1 MTRNKFIPNKFSIIS
16 FSVLLFAISSS
27 QAIEVNAMNE
37 HYTESDIKRNHK
49 TEKNKTEKEKFKDS
63 INNLVK
69 TEFTNETLDKIQ
81 QTQDLLKKI
90 PKDVLEIYSEL
101 GGEIYFTDIDLV
113 EHKELQDLSEEEK
126 NSMNSRGEKVP
137 FASRFV
143 FEKKRETPKL
153 IINIKDY
160 AINSEQSKEVYYE
173 IGKGISLDII
183 SKDKSL
189 DPEFLNLIKSLSDDS
204 DSSDLLFSQKF
215 KEKLE
220 LNNKSIDIN
229 FIKENLTEF
238 QHAFSLAFSYYFA
251 PDHRTV
257 LELYA
262 PDMFEYMNKLEKGGF
277 EKISESLKK
286 EGVEK
291 DRIDVLKGEKALKAS
306 GLVPEHADAFKK
318 IARELNTYVLF
329 RPVNKLAT
337 NLIKSG
343 VATKGLN
350 VHGKSSDWGPVAGY
364 IPFDQDLSKKH
375 GQQLAVEKGNLE
387 NKKSITEH
395 EGEIGK
401 IPLKLDHLRIEEL
414 KENGIILKG
423 KKEIDNGKK
432 YYLLESNNQVYEFRI
447 SDENNEVQYKT
458 KEGKITVLGEKFNW
472 RNIEVMAKNV
482 EGVLKP
488 LTADYDLFAL
498 APSLT
503 EIKKQ
508 IPQKEWDKV
517 VNTPNSLE
525 KQKGVT
531 NLLIKYGIERKPDST
546 KGTLSNWQKQ
556 MLDRLNEAV
565 KYTGYTGGDV
575 VNHGTEQDNEE
586 FPEKDNEIFII
597 NPEGE
602 FILTKNWEM
611 TGRFIEKNI
620 TGKDYLYYFNRS
632 YNKIAPGNKAYIEWT
647 DPITKAKI
655 NTIPTSA
662 EFIKNLSSIRRSSN
676 VGVYKDSGDKDEFAK
691 KESVKKIAGYLSDYY
706 NSANHIFSQE
716 KKRKISIFRGIQ
728 AYNEIEN
735 VLKSKQ
741 IAPEY
746 KNYFQYLK
754 ERITNQVQ
762 LLLTHQKSN
771 IEFKLLYKQLNFT
784 ENETD
789 NFEVFQK
796 IIDEK

>member
-1 MTRNKFIPNKFSIIS
+1 
-16 FSVLLFAISSS
+16 
-27 QAIEVNAMNE
+27 
-37 HYTESDIKRNHK
+37 
-49 TEKNKTEKEKFKDS
+49 
-63 INNLVK
+63 
-69 TEFTNETLDKIQ
+69 
-81 QTQDLLKKI
+81 
-90 PKDVLEIYSEL
+90 
-101 GGEIYFTDIDLV
+101 
-113 EHKELQDLSEEEK
+113 
-126 NSMNSRGEKVP
+126 MNSRGEKVP

-277 EKISESLKK
+277 EEISESLKK

-318 IARELNTYVLF
+318 TARELNTYILF

-503 EIKKQ
+503 EIKNKYH
-508 IPQKEWDKV
+508 KK
-517 VNTPNSLE
+517 N
-525 KQKGVT
+525 G
-531 NLLIKYGIERKPDST
+531 IK
-546 KGTLSNWQKQ
+546 
-556 MLDRLNEAV
+556 
-565 KYTGYTGGDV
+565 
-575 VNHGTEQDNEE
+575 
-586 FPEKDNEIFII
+586 
-597 NPEGE
+597 
-602 FILTKNWEM
+602 
-611 TGRFIEKNI
+611 
-620 TGKDYLYYFNRS
+620 
-632 YNKIAPGNKAYIEWT
+632 
-647 DPITKAKI
+647 
-655 NTIPTSA
+655 
-662 EFIKNLSSIRRSSN
+662 
-676 VGVYKDSGDKDEFAK
+676 
-691 KESVKKIAGYLSDYY
+691 
-706 NSANHIFSQE
+706 
-716 KKRKISIFRGIQ
+716 
-728 AYNEIEN
+728 
-735 VLKSKQ
+735 
-741 IAPEY
+741 
-746 KNYFQYLK
+746 
-754 ERITNQVQ
+754 
-762 LLLTHQKSN
+762 
-771 IEFKLLYKQLNFT
+771 
-784 ENETD
+784 
-789 NFEVFQK
+789 
-796 IIDEK
+796 